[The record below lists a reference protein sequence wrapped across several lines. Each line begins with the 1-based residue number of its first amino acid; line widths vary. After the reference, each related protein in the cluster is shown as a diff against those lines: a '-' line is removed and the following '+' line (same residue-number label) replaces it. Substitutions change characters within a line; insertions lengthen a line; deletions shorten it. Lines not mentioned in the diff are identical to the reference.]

1 MTSKFLDEP
10 FEGVIRQGADTF
22 LIHPASGSSLSFDEA
37 YSSADTISE
46 SFPEGVLLLAAK
58 DRLVFALT
66 YLAALRSNTPV
77 LVVDHEAPIES
88 LQSLAKVFN
97 VSSAVIDGHEGFYSW
112 ARTSL
117 ENNVSLFVNPEVSTT
132 LINKDLAALMPTSG
146 STGSPKCVRVS
157 YNNIRASALA
167 IGQYL
172 KISTGRVL
180 IASLPLHYTYG
191 LSLLHVAMGHRVPL
205 VLSEHSTFTSDFWS
219 DFLKHKATDFSGVP
233 FQYEMILRSGTP
245 TGVFD
250 QMKCMT
256 QAGGRLD
263 PDKTSRFLELAETF
277 GFLYFTMYGQTEA
290 TPRISYVPPDFAA
303 SKVGSVGIPIPGGSL
318 SIERNQD
325 TEESGE
331 VVYSGPNVCLGYASS
346 ASDLGL
352 PDEFRGVL
360 KTGDLGYL
368 DEDGYLFIT
377 GRANRDIK
385 VSGKRV
391 SLDALE
397 QSLTRLGGEHAVL
410 GVDES
415 ILVVS
420 VGVEVGDVRKT
431 LQAVGS
437 IHPSKISIVI
447 LPSLPRLS
455 SGKVDY
461 QSLKKEFLHT

>member
-1 MTSKFLDEP
+1 MTLKFLEEP

-22 LIHPASGSSLSFDEA
+22 LIHPASGASLSFDEA
-37 YSSADTISE
+37 YSCADTISE
-46 SFPEGVLLLAAK
+46 SLPRGVLLLSAK
-58 DRLVFALT
+58 DRLVFALS

-77 LVVDHEAPIES
+77 LVVDHETPIDT
-88 LQSLAKVFN
+88 LRSLAKVFD
-97 VSSAVIDGHEGFYSW
+97 VSSAVIDGQDSFYSW

-132 LINKDLAALMPTSG
+132 VINKDLAALMPTSG

-172 KISTGRVL
+172 KISKGRVL
-180 IASLPLHYTYG
+180 ITSLPLHYTYG
-191 LSLLHVAMGHRVPL
+191 LSLLHLAMGYQVPL
-205 VLSEHSTFTSDFWS
+205 VLSEHSTFSSDFWS
-219 DFLKHKATDFSGVP
+219 DFLQHKATDFSGVP

-245 TGVFD
+245 PGVFE
-250 QMKCMT
+250 QIECMT
-256 QAGGRLD
+256 QAGGRLE
-263 PDKTSRFLELAETF
+263 PDKTCRFLELAATF

-290 TPRISYVPPDFAA
+290 TPRISYVPPDFAT
-303 SKVGSVGIPIPGGSL
+303 SKLGSVGIPIPGGSL
-318 SIERNQD
+318 SIERNQNI
-325 TEESGE
+325 EESGE

-346 ASDLGL
+346 ARDLGL
-352 PDEFRGVL
+352 PDEFKGAL

-397 QSLTRLGGEHAVL
+397 QSLKDLDGEHVVL
-410 GVDES
+410 GVDERV
-415 ILVVS
+415 LVVS
-420 VGVEVGDVRKT
+420 SGVDAGLVRET
-431 LQAVGS
+431 VQSSSSL
-437 IHPSKISIVI
+437 HPSKISIV
-447 LPSLPRLS
+447 SVSALPRLS

-461 QSLKKEFLHT
+461 QSLKREFLGS